1 MRTGIMLRVAVIAW
15 CLALGPGA
23 ATAQAVDPA
32 AAPAPRL
39 KREAIVSTDVVRI
52 GDLIDGAGL
61 AAGIAI
67 FRAPDIGETGNVQ
80 AYRVLDAARAH
91 GLAGVDPQGNAE
103 VAVTRAGRV
112 LGAADIGAAIARVVA
127 ARSGVADARNLAV
140 TFDRD
145 PQPLHLETAADLRA
159 AYTYYNARSGRFDVV
174 FEVPEDAAPRAT
186 PRYSG
191 YAIETLPVVV
201 PVRALARG
209 EVIRAADVTIERR
222 PKADFRDGALAATE
236 VTGLAVRHAVRAGQ
250 PLQAVDLMRPQVV
263 QRNEPVTL
271 IYQVPGLVLTIRGKA
286 LESGAD
292 GDLVNVLNVQS
303 KRTVQGTVAGPGRVV
318 VNTPAAR
325 LAASEAALVSSNPA
339 EP

>member
-1 MRTGIMLRVAVIAW
+1 MLRVAVIAG
-15 CLALGPGA
+15 CLALGHGA

-32 AAPAPRL
+32 PAPKL
-39 KREAIVSTDVVRI
+39 KREAIVSSDVVRI
-52 GDLIDGAGL
+52 GDLIDGAGP

-67 FRAPDIGETGNVQ
+67 FRAPDIGETGNVP

-91 GLAGVDPQGNAE
+91 GLADVDPQGNAE

-112 LGAADIGAAIARVVA
+112 LAAADIAAAIARVLA

-140 TFDRD
+140 AFDRD
-145 PQPLHLETAADLRA
+145 PQPLHLETAADLRV
-159 AYTYYNARSGRFDVV
+159 AYTYYSARSGRFDIV
-174 FEVPEDAAPRAT
+174 FEAPEDAAQRT
-186 PRYSG
+186 SLRYSG
-191 YAIETLPVVV
+191 YAVETLPVVV
-201 PVRALARG
+201 PVRPLARG
-209 EVIRAADVTIERR
+209 EVIKAADVTIERR
-222 PKADFRDGALAATE
+222 PKADFHDGALAATE
-236 VTGLAVRHAVRAGQ
+236 VTGLAVRHAVHAGQ
-250 PLQAVDLMRPQVV
+250 PLQSVDLMRPQVV

-292 GDLVNVLNVQS
+292 GELVNVLNVQS
-303 KRTVQGTVAGPGRVV
+303 KRTVQGTVAGPARVV

>member
-1 MRTGIMLRVAVIAW
+1 MLRVAVIAG
-15 CLALGPGA
+15 CLAFGPGA

-32 AAPAPRL
+32 ATPAPKL
-39 KREAIVSTDVVRI
+39 KREAIVSSDVVRI
-52 GDLIDGAGL
+52 GDLIDGAGP

-67 FRAPDIGETGNVQ
+67 FRAPDIGETGSVP

-91 GLAGVDPQGNAE
+91 GLAGVDPHGNAV

-112 LGAADIGAAIARVVA
+112 LVAADIAAAIARVLA
-127 ARSGVADARNLAV
+127 ARSGAADARNLAV

-159 AYTYYNARSGRFDVV
+159 AYTYYSARSGRFDIA
-174 FEVPEDAAPRAT
+174 FEVPEDAQRAT

-191 YAIETLPVVV
+191 YAVETLPVVV
-201 PVRALARG
+201 PVRPLVRG

-222 PKADFRDGALAATE
+222 PKADFREGTLAAAE

-286 LESGAD
+286 LESGSE

-303 KRTVQGTVAGPGRVV
+303 KRTVQGTVAGPARIV

-325 LAASEAALVSSNPA
+325 LAASEAALASSNPA